1 MYLLT
6 ADYSFAVDCGS
17 NRSMTGSD
25 NTMYDVDPTDLGA
38 SSYYVTG
45 QTRWGVSNVGKFN
58 QAPNGSNIIYSSLE
72 QFQNAADSELFQTA
86 RMSASSLRYYGL
98 GLENGNYTVVLQFAE
113 TAYPDTQTWQSLG
126 KRVFDIYVQGSL
138 REKNFNIRKT
148 AGGKSFTAVS
158 KSYTA
163 TVSKKLP

>member
-1 MYLLT
+1 MHVLT

-17 NRSMTGSD
+17 NRSMKGSD
-25 NTMYDVDPTDLGA
+25 NTMYDVDPSDIGA

-58 QAPNGSNIIYSSLE
+58 QAPNGSNIIYSSNEL
-72 QFQNAADSELFQTA
+72 FQNAADSELFQTA

-126 KRVFDIYVQGSL
+126 RRVFDIYVQVCI
-138 REKNFNIRKT
+138 N
-148 AGGKSFTAVS
+148 
-158 KSYTA
+158 
-163 TVSKKLP
+163 